1 MRKKDKVLS
10 EKVRMEMDQ
19 KIDEVVAKLIALQ
32 QQNVVLS
39 DRIRQKTAKKENL
52 VSKIE
57 QVSDSSRH

>member
-1 MRKKDKVLS
+1 MRRKDKVLA

-57 QVSDSSRH
+57 QVSDGSRH